1 MRGERENTVQ
11 KTLFRAA
18 ETLLEPSSS
27 EMDVVLSCGF
37 VGDQSRVLYALS
49 IPEYIEA
56 WLKAPD
62 AMEQRFVF
70 NLQGQGGFQMDLY
83 RSDALQERIHGYCQ
97 IISSNQVRYWWTAA
111 SRFRSAKTLVD
122 IETLWRMGWCTINLK
137 HSGFVNASDSDRY
150 REMWCQSLLRLCRL
164 LGKMSTNAAPH
175 ACGKLS
181 KGAKRKTHLLL
192 SAN

>member
-1 MRGERENTVQ
+1 MRGERENTAQ

-18 ETLLEPSSS
+18 ETLLEPSSR

-70 NLQGQGGFQMDLY
+70 NLQGQGGFQILTRRHGNEHGQILGRCRKKDEW
-83 RSDALQERIHGYCQ
+83 RSRQ
-97 IISSNQVRYWWTAA
+97 
-111 SRFRSAKTLVD
+111 FRWKVQ
-122 IETLWRMGWCTINLK
+122 K
-137 HSGFVNASDSDRY
+137 
-150 REMWCQSLLRLCRL
+150 
-164 LGKMSTNAAPH
+164 P
-175 ACGKLS
+175 
-181 KGAKRKTHLLL
+181 
-192 SAN
+192 